1 MKINSNHPI
10 FYRCHNTIRILLSEQ
25 LYWKVKTKT
34 SIPKISDIR
43 SLLWHQIIKQRI

>member
-1 MKINSNHPI
+1 
-10 FYRCHNTIRILLSEQ
+10 

-43 SLLWHQIIKQRI
+43 SLLWHQIIKIDQDENKTNFK